1 MDPGAT
7 VTTWQQAFEEYRI
20 PATRAIEKQ
29 LRASAARDKEKLR
42 ALVG

>member
-7 VTTWQQAFEEYRI
+7 IDTWQQAFEEYRI

-29 LRASAARDKEKLR
+29 LRASASRDKEKLR
-42 ALVG
+42 GLAG